1 MKIMKLSAPKVTTF
15 WIAVILAVLGVL
27 AFLGTIHLPGNY
39 AFWLVVAGFVVL
51 ALGNLVKGM

>member
-1 MKIMKLSAPKVTTF
+1 MKLSAPKVITF
-15 WIAVILAVLGVL
+15 WIAVILAIIGVL
-27 AFLGTIHLPGNY
+27 ASLGTIHLPSGY